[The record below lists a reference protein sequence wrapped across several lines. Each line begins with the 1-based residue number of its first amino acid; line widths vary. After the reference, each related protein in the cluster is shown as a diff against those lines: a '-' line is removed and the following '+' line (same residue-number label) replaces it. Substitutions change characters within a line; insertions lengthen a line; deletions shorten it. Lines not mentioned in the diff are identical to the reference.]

1 MLSVIRILAK
11 KPMRYIFILL
21 LTLLTTYTHAATHTG
36 KVITITDGDTIKI
49 LTSDKQQIKVRLANI
64 DTPEKRQPYGKK
76 AKQILSDKI
85 YGKQVKV
92 EKVTTDRYKRMIGKV
107 YLGDRYINAE
117 MVADGYAWVYRKY
130 NKDPHMLELERQ
142 AQEKGKG
149 LWALQE
155 DQRVAPW
162 EWRKQGRKN
171 NESR

>member
-1 MLSVIRILAK
+1 MQYLT
-11 KPMRYIFILL
+11 ILL
-21 LTLLTTYTHAATHTG
+21 LTLLTTSLHAATIYTG
-36 KVITITDGDTIKI
+36 KVIAITDGDTIKI

-64 DTPEKRQPYGKK
+64 DSPEKKQPYGQK

-85 YGKQVKV
+85 YGKKVTV

-130 NKDPHMLELERQ
+130 NKDPKLLELEAEAKEQ
-142 AQEKGKG
+142 GKG

-155 DQRVAPW
+155 DQRVPPW
-162 EWRKQGRKN
+162 EWRKQRRKK
-171 NESR
+171 